1 MLNIDCWLWMCCAVK
16 TDDNIIM
23 SGHRGSGTASD
34 SAASESSVLMPTG
47 AAAAETSEDLPQVV
61 TASC

>member
-1 MLNIDCWLWMCCAVK
+1 MCCAVK

-34 SAASESSVLMPTG
+34 SAASESSVLMTTG
-47 AAAAETSEDLPQVV
+47 ATAASEDLPQVV